1 MNKPTEKELEI
12 LQVLWK
18 NGVSTVRQVNEELS
32 GDKEVGYT
40 TTLKFLQIM
49 HDKGLVSRQK
59 EGKTHLYKAEVSQD
73 KTQNELIDQLLQ
85 TAFGGSAMKLVL
97 QALGNQ
103 KSSKKDLEEIKKYI
117 DKLQGG
123 QQ

>member
-18 NGVSTVRQVNEELS
+18 NGVCTVRQVNEALS
-32 GDKEVGYT
+32 DDKEVGYT

-59 EGKTHLYKAEVSQD
+59 EGKTHLYKAEISQD

-103 KSSKKDLEEIKKYI
+103 KSSKSELEEIKKYI

-123 QQ
+123 QK